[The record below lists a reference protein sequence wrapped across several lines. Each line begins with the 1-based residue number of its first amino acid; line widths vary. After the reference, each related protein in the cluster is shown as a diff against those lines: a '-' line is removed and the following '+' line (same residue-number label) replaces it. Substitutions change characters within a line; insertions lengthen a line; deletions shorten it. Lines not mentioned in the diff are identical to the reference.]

1 MHNSLNNNKI
11 RKNINKIYLN
21 KWMKNVISTVTN
33 FNLLNLG
40 TLPSKAILKSLD
52 PIIKINQTQIMFQ
65 ITIMLQ
71 EEEMEVKM

>member
-33 FNLLNLG
+33 FNLLNLE